1 VRARNL
7 FRAALVLVGV
17 LAVALLL
24 VGVTSKLY
32 RIPSSA
38 MEPTLHCPRDSQ
50 IPGCLGNEADRIL
63 VSRVLYKVRDPERGD
78 IVAYEL
84 PAAGAARCGS
94 PEGST
99 FVHRIVGLPG
109 ERVEIRAGR
118 VIVDGRLLDEDY
130 LEDGRRTGDA
140 LRPRVIP
147 DDRYLVLGDN
157 RTQSC
162 DSRVWGYVPRSR
174 IIGPKIATY
183 WPEDRISI
191 R

>member
-1 VRARNL
+1 VRNL
-7 FRAALVLVGV
+7 FRAAIVLVGV

-24 VGVTSKLY
+24 IGVTSKLY

-38 MEPTLHCPRDSQ
+38 MEPTLHCPRGSQ
-50 IPGCLGNEADRIL
+50 IPGCRGDEPDRIL
-63 VSRVLYKVRDPERGD
+63 VSKVLYKVRDPERGD

-109 ERVEIRAGR
+109 ERVALRGGR
-118 VIVDGRLLDEDY
+118 VLVNGRPLEEDY
-130 LEDGRRTGDA
+130 LEDGRRGQDT
-140 LRPRVIP
+140 LRARVIP

-162 DSRVWGYVPRSR
+162 DSRIWGFVPRSR

>member
-1 VRARNL
+1 
-7 FRAALVLVGV
+7 
-17 LAVALLL
+17 VAGFLIL

-38 MEPTLHCPRDSQ
+38 MEPTLHCPDEGE
-50 IPGCLGNEADRIL
+50 IPGCLGDAADRIV
-63 VSRVLYKVRDPERGD
+63 VSKVLYELRDPERSD

-84 PAAGAARCGS
+84 PDRGSALCGAPPAA
-94 PEGST
+94 T

-109 ERVEIRAGR
+109 ERVALRNGR
-118 VIVDGRLLDEDY
+118 VVVNGEPLREDY
-130 LEDGRRTGDA
+130 IEEGRRGTA
-140 LRPRVIP
+140 TLRARVVP
-147 DDRYLVLGDN
+147 DDEYYVLGDN

-162 DSRVWGYVPRSR
+162 DSRVWGFVPRDR
-174 IIGPKIATY
+174 LIGPKIATY

>member
-1 VRARNL
+1 VRRF
-7 FRAALVLVGV
+7 FRVLLVLAGV
-17 LAVALLL
+17 LAILLLL

-32 RIPSSA
+32 RIPSSS
-38 MEPTLHCPRDSQ
+38 MEPTLHCPRDGR
-50 IPGCLGNEADRIL
+50 IPGCLGDEPDRIV
-63 VSRVLYKVRDPERGD
+63 VSKVLYEVQDPERGD

-109 ERVEIRAGR
+109 ERVALRGGR
-118 VIVDGRLLDEDY
+118 VLVDGRPLEEDY
-130 LEDGRRTGDA
+130 LEDGRRGGDT
-140 LRPRVIP
+140 LRPRVVP
-147 DDRYLVLGDN
+147 ADQYLVLGDN
-157 RTQSC
+157 RPQSC
-162 DSRVWGYVPRSR
+162 DSRIWGFVPRDR